1 MAAIIFDGL
10 TEALK
15 REQILKTTISELTFA
30 PRLLSVVFSEDEGSE
45 LYTRLKF
52 DTAAR
57 CGIEFD
63 RTDHRLSDPLSK
75 IHHSINEANR
85 RPDIHGVMIQKPAK
99 KVWQEYFNGHQ
110 PEINTFEDW
119 WRLLANR
126 LEPQKDVDCLSQTN
140 LDLVYTGNWVLLPAT
155 VKAILAITGLAL
167 NQLNFNPVAESALT
181 TRAGQSSLPL
191 NNLSA
196 VVVGRSDIVG
206 RPLAAVLE
214 QFGATVLLAGSK
226 TYDLAEKLETADLIV
241 TATGQENLLTGEILK
256 PGAIVIDA
264 GSPKAEVDWATVIPV
279 AGFVTPVPYGV
290 GPLTVISLLEN
301 LTTLS
306 TGA

>member
-10 TEALK
+10 KEALK
-15 REQILKTTISELTFA
+15 REQTLKTKISELSFT
-30 PRLLSVVFSEDEGSE
+30 PRLLSVVFPEDEGSE

-63 RTDHRLSDPLSK
+63 RTDHHLSDPLAK
-75 IHHSINEANR
+75 IQHSIDEANR
-85 RPDIHGVMIQKPAK
+85 RPDIHGVMVQKPAK
-99 KVWQEYFNGHQ
+99 KVWQEYFNGHP
-110 PEINTFEDW
+110 PEINAFEDW

-126 LEPQKDVDCLSQTN
+126 LEPTKDVDCLSQVN
-140 LDLVYTGNWVLLPAT
+140 LDQVYTGQWRLLPAT
-155 VKAILAITGLAL
+155 VKAILTITGLAL
-167 NQLNFNPVAESALT
+167 NQFNLNPVAESDLT

-214 QFGATVLLAGSK
+214 QFGASVLLAGSK

-256 PGAIVIDA
+256 PGTIVIDA
-264 GSPKAEVDWATVIPV
+264 GSPKAEVDLTTVIPV

-301 LTTLS
+301 LISIS